1 MTKLRFDI
9 GVISGLICS
18 PPLDAQPD
26 NYFVP
31 TPRITPYHDPYFEE
45 HLWEDMKEDRD
56 ISEMFG
62 W

>member
-1 MTKLRFDI
+1 V
-9 GVISGLICS
+9 GS
-18 PPLDAQPD
+18 LDARPD
-26 NYFVP
+26 SYVIP

-45 HLWEDMKEDRD
+45 HLWEDLEEDRD